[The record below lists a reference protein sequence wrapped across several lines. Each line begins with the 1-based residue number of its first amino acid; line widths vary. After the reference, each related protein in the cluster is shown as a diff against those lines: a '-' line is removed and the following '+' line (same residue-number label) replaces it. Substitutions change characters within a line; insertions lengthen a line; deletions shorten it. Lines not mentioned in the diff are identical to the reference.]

1 MYIKI
6 RIFVII
12 RDSED
17 NNTPQFFII
26 RDSGYNIKEEPLG
39 YSCIVAIVAPR
50 DTMKQV
56 FKCRPIIGTPNADIS
71 APQHGIREKYILRI
85 EG

>member
-6 RIFVII
+6 RIFIII

-26 RDSGYNIKEEPLG
+26 RVSEYNIKDEPLG
-39 YSCIVAIVAPR
+39 YSYIVAIVAPR

-56 FKCRPIIGTPNADIS
+56 FKCRPSIGTPNADIS
-71 APQHGIREKYILRI
+71 APQHGIREEYSHRI